1 MKINIFTPPKF
12 TKQQLDINYL
22 NNLTNKTWHYSVNG
36 RASIYHILKDLK
48 VNKVLIPVYICSTV
62 LEPLK
67 KLNIK
72 PIFYDLDVEDLNPSL
87 DSIKN
92 LSTTYDVKVILV
104 ASMYGNP
111 ANLIEIEKYCNKN
124 HIFMIDDAAQ
134 SFGAKL
140 DNRYIG
146 TFGNAGFFSFSPG
159 KPTAGHMG
167 SFFWSKHK
175 INIKRTKHCF
185 IHYIK
190 WLNFNIN
197 RYNIYTKKQNKFLY
211 YIVILIDKVFN
222 IYNDN
227 ICEFEKNILGGILKE
242 NFSFR
247 KKYYNQFIKSFDKN
261 IYFRIIQNIRG
272 ISNNHKFVLLFKD
285 TQTAQKF
292 IHYMEINK
300 IYASNGYRLLSDD
313 LKELPNANKINKCIV
328 ELPIEDH
335 KEKMEYLFE
344 KVEKFEY
351 TNN

>member
-12 TKQQLDINYL
+12 TRQQLDINYL
-22 NNLTNKTWHYSVNG
+22 HNLTNKTWHYSVNG

-87 DSIKN
+87 ESIKA
-92 LSTTYDVKVILV
+92 LSQKYNIKVVLV

-111 ANLIEIEKYCNKN
+111 ANLVEIEKYCKENN
-124 HIFMIDDAAQ
+124 IFLIDDAAQ

-140 DNRYIG
+140 DDRLVG
-146 TFGNAGFFSFSPG
+146 TFGDAGFFSFSPG

-167 SFFWSKHK
+167 SFFWSKYK
-175 INIKRTKHCF
+175 IRIKRTKHCF

-190 WLNFNIN
+190 WLNFDIN

-211 YIVILIDKVFN
+211 YVIILIDKVFN

-227 ICEFEKNILGGILKE
+227 ICEFEKPILGGILKE

-247 KKYYNQFIKSFDKN
+247 RKYHNNFVEKFDN
-261 IYFRIIQNIRG
+261 NLYFRVVKNMRG
-272 ISNNHKFVLLFKD
+272 ISNNHKFVILF
-285 TQTAQKF
+285 QNNLIALKF
-292 IHYMEINK
+292 INHMKINK
-300 IYASNGYRLLSDD
+300 IYASNGYKLLSDD
-313 LKELPNANKINKCIV
+313 LKELPNANKINKCVV
-328 ELPIEDH
+328 ELPIEDD
-335 KEKMEYLFE
+335 KEKMKYLFK
-344 KVEKFEY
+344 KVEEFEY